1 MAVFFAY
8 HTYTHTVIRYKDL
21 ESVMMQNLAV
31 EKGIASTRKNTKKQI
46 NDGIALTQRWG
57 NGRIN
62 TTHKGN
68 ASKFNELF
76 VKTGIFPKQFSQYLT
91 SAMDKRSKGDYDIFS
106 VIDFDLAKDLL
117 QTAHVFKAALQG
129 YLEENG
135 FCGE

>member
-1 MAVFFAY
+1 MEEINLLCKRADKYLHSARLLIDDEDFDSAVSR
-8 HTYTHTVIRYKDL
+8 TYYAMFYMTQACLFSQNITV
-21 ESVMMQNLAV
+21 A
-31 EKGIASTRKNTKKQI
+31 
-46 NDGIALTQRWG
+46 
-57 NGRIN
+57 
-62 TTHKGN
+62 THKGN

-106 VIDFDLAKDLL
+106 VIDFDLAQDLL